1 MELCG
6 PLSRDS
12 VASASVILRRATE
25 LHADLK
31 RRQRALDTARSEFT
45 RRAQE
50 VAVVNEDQGDCWYLD
65 IGGSPFHTTTRA
77 LRSRPAHFFST
88 MTSPFFPSEAD
99 ATGYT
104 FIDRDPEW
112 FALLLGFLRD
122 GRAPLPRE
130 RASHSRVLREARY
143 YGIEGLTHPLDSA
156 QHVVVCGWGR
166 EDPHTFRPYVATY
179 DCRAGAWVRR
189 RALLPDATAPR
200 LASWDDSD
208 APPLEPITGC
218 VFQDRLYMAIDGKVL
233 HSEALGCLEDSKWT
247 ELKSDPRF
255 AEERERLRI
264 VGVLGGRIWGMC
276 SSGLEE
282 LGVGFQS
289 DESDDEYDG
298 HHLWTFDTVSKAWQ
312 WRGFKWQWWYGDDPA
327 ACIREGRLIVAGV
340 SRPRKG
346 HQTYRRVREYDEEG
360 SVCNPLP
367 PLCKPRSKAAAVA
380 LDGKV
385 LVIGGQGPR
394 ETLLRSVEEYDPAT
408 GRWRLIAPLH
418 TARSGCA
425 AVVVGG
431 CVMVVGGRDA
441 EDRGLRSVELYVP
454 WLDEWWQ
461 MPPLPTGM
469 ACPTMAAVM
478 PCK

>member
-1 MELCG
+1 MGL
-6 PLSRDS
+6 LSRDS

-166 EDPHTFRPYVATY
+166 EDPHRFRPHVATY

-189 RALLPDATAPR
+189 RALLPDATAPPW
-200 LASWDDSD
+200 ASWDDPD

-233 HSEALGCLEDSKWT
+233 HSEALGGLEDSKWT

-255 AEERERLRI
+255 VEERERLRI
-264 VGVLGGRIWGMC
+264 VGALGGRIWGMC
-276 SSGLEE
+276 SRDD
-282 LGVGFQS
+282 S
-289 DESDDEYDG
+289 DDSDDEYSR
-298 HHLWTFDTVSKAWQ
+298 HHLWTFDTVSKAWE
-312 WRGFKWQWWYGDDPA
+312 WRGFRTSWWYGDDPA

-340 SRPRKG
+340 SG
-346 HQTYRRVREYDEEG
+346 YTLCFQVWVRAFDEDGRETIL
-360 SVCNPLP
+360 LP
-367 PLCKPRSKAAAVA
+367 SLCEPRSNAAAVT
-380 LDGKV
+380 LDGTV
-385 LVIGGQGPR
+385 VVIGGQAPGGAP
-394 ETLLRSVEEYDPAT
+394 LRSVEEWRS
-408 GRWRLIAPLH
+408 GRGWRLIAPLH

-454 WLDEWWQ
+454 WLDEWRQ